1 MVRTKYLS
9 EEEKKIGQ
17 AHLYRSEAWNGL
29 GVSMLGDTIVYIL
42 AVRFGAG
49 NIALGYIASAMYIVG
64 IILPMTSRI
73 FRNRNVVRL
82 QTINWLLRGFISL
95 LYLLLL
101 WVEGTFAV
109 SLLLFVY
116 TMFCTFRLLGMVS
129 YDYTFK
135 SITTSRNRG
144 RVIGNANVAF
154 QAVTIIARFV
164 NFIVTSLQSLS
175 GIVGMVGLQMFGV
188 VANTFASYH
197 VSKIPCRTTIE
208 YKKGRTMV
216 VLFREAM
223 ADRNSRTRLLVYW
236 IYITV
241 TVVLGMTVAFLTK
254 EVGLSSSLVFLYA
267 TGVSLAVVLSGS
279 FCKFFSDRLG
289 SRPLII
295 ANGFA
300 LIISI
305 VGWIVVPVTAQPYLF
320 FILGLLTNF
329 FLGVINILIRRL
341 ISAVI
346 PDDEGVGFNSMVNF
360 VIAFFALF
368 GGLAGGALATVG
380 LRITHELHIGTFNLG
395 NSYILTHSLA
405 LALAMTGL
413 VLSVLLREKG
423 SYSTK
428 DAAQIMF
435 SLHGIR
441 AFLDMDRLN
450 KATDPIKR
458 KSLLLSLGTNLTGVA
473 TGEIRST
480 LASPF
485 SDDKGEVI
493 RGLFDRPRPSL
504 ADDLIKDA
512 FDTDS
517 YTQIESIF
525 ALGSL
530 THNEKV
536 EKALV
541 YLLEHGTNLSR
552 STAAKSLARVT
563 RDSRYLTRVESI
575 SDLAVNTTE
584 EMNFL
589 VARNIMDKEGS
600 FFEELFLAAKKGMSA
615 TFRQTRYSV
624 LAHFLEFTPPLAEL
638 YEQKNLGREDY
649 LADFIEEARDVVEI
663 DQQRIAIIS
672 AFEHREWSRI
682 WAICFS
688 MTRNLTFRN
697 TRMLHLYR
705 AVQEA
710 QTMPRAQTD
719 GDDALAALYFCYHL
733 KKNCD

>member
-9 EEEKKIGQ
+9 EAEKKIGQ
-17 AHLYRSEAWNGL
+17 VRLYHSEAWNGL

-64 IILPMTSRI
+64 IILPLTTRI
-73 FRNRNVVRL
+73 FKNRNVVKL
-82 QTINWLLRGFISL
+82 QAINWLLRGLVSL
-95 LYLLLL
+95 LYLPLL
-101 WVEGTFAV
+101 WIDGFFAV

-135 SITTSRNRG
+135 SITTNRNRG
-144 RVIGNANVAF
+144 RVIGNANVVF
-154 QAVTIIARFV
+154 QTVTIVARFL
-164 NFIVTSLQSLS
+164 NFMVTSLARFS
-175 GIVGMVGLQMFGV
+175 GIVGLVGLQMCGV
-188 VANTFASYH
+188 AANTVASYH

-208 YKKGRTMV
+208 YKKGRTMQ
-216 VLFREAM
+216 VLFKEAM
-223 ADRNSRTRLLVYW
+223 ADRNARTRLLVYW
-236 IYITV
+236 IYISV

-254 EVGLSSSLVFLYA
+254 EVGLSSSLIFLYA
-267 TGVSLAVVLSGS
+267 TGVSLSVVFSGS

-300 LIISI
+300 LVASII
-305 VGWIVVPVTAQPYLF
+305 GWMVVPVTAQVYIF

-341 ISAVI
+341 VASVI
-346 PDDEGVGFNSMVNF
+346 PDDEGVSFNSMVNF

-368 GGLAGGALATVG
+368 GGLAGGALASAG
-380 LRITHELHIGTFNLG
+380 LMIPHEIRLGGVHLG

-405 LALAMTGL
+405 MVLSVVGL
-413 VLSVLLREKG
+413 VLSGLLREKG

-441 AFLDMDRLN
+441 AFLDMDKLN

-473 TGEIRST
+473 TSEIRST

-485 SDDKGEVI
+485 SDDKAEVI
-493 RGLFDRPRPSL
+493 RGLFDRPRPAL
-504 ADDLIKDA
+504 ADELIKDA

-530 THNEKV
+530 VHNEKA

-541 YLLEHGTNLSR
+541 YLLEHGTNLTR

-563 RDSRYLTRVESI
+563 RDSRYLPRVESI
-575 SDLAVNTTE
+575 SDLAVNTSE

-589 VARNIMDKEGS
+589 IARNIMDKEGS
-600 FFEELFLAAKKGMSA
+600 FFEELFLSAKKGMSP
-615 TFRQTRYSV
+615 TFRQTRYSIM
-624 LAHFLEFTPPLAEL
+624 AHFLGFSPSLAQL
-638 YEQKNLGREDY
+638 FEQKNLGKEDY
-649 LADFIEEARDVVEI
+649 LSEFLAEARDVVEI
-663 DQQRIAIIS
+663 DQQRAAIDS

-688 MTRNLTFRN
+688 MTRNLIFKDSRL
-697 TRMLHLYR
+697 RHLYH

-710 QTMPRAQTD
+710 QAMPRAQTD
-719 GDDALAALYFCYHL
+719 GDDALAVLYFSYQL